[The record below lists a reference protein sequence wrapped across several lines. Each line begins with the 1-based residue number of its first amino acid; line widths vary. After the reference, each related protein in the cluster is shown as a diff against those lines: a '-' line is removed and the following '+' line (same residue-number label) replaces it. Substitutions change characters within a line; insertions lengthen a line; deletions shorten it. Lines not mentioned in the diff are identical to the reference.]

1 MLYGAST
8 GRKRLSQKEHKNESN
23 DSLDLKCTAEYYS
36 GDGSPY
42 DLENDISATPNVQVS
57 RDIITPNGCH
67 LTLVFPKEGRK
78 GVREEIA
85 EILRRGVKTPWVY
98 PLVSGIPV

>member
-1 MLYGAST
+1 MKATTALI
-8 GRKRLSQKEHKNESN
+8 SN
-23 DSLDLKCTAEYYS
+23 VQQNTIVIVGMEAHAN
-36 GDGSPY
+36 
-42 DLENDISATPNVQVS
+42 LENDISATPNVQVS

-85 EILRRGVKTPWVY
+85 EILLSTIMDMEG
-98 PLVSGIPV
+98 

>member
-1 MLYGAST
+1 MSGGCFMGLLPGERDWSIRMKAT
-8 GRKRLSQKEHKNESN
+8 TALISN
-23 DSLDLKCTAEYYS
+23 VQQNTIVGMEAHAN
-36 GDGSPY
+36 
-42 DLENDISATPNVQVS
+42 LENDISATPNVQVS

-85 EILRRGVKTPWVY
+85 EILLSTIMDMEG
-98 PLVSGIPV
+98 